1 MKFRIAA
8 LVLTIVL
15 AASQAG
21 ASILS
26 ASSQAVREPSA
37 TSAGY
42 WNASTLQQELNA
54 TLKQAAETT
63 APVGPVASQSTP
75 VTGGLMVNS
84 GSSGPTYS
92 PFVESPALDDL
103 FGMTN
108 DHQIIGVERNGWSI
122 DNRGTLGNGNGNGKG
137 PKDPDKEKDRER
149 PRDHPYATPEP
160 STWMLLGSGLLLLG
174 GYAVVRRRSA
184 LQF

>member
-8 LVLTIVL
+8 LVLTSVL

-37 TSAGY
+37 KSAGY
-42 WNASTLQQELNA
+42 WNASTLQKELNA
-54 TLKQAAETT
+54 TLQEAAE
-63 APVGPVASQSTP
+63 ANALPGPIASKPAP

-84 GSSGPTYS
+84 GTSGPSYS
-92 PFVESPALDDL
+92 PFVESPAIDDL

-108 DHQIIGVERNGWSI
+108 DHQIIGVERNGWTI

-149 PRDHPYATPEP
+149 KRDNPYATPEP
-160 STWMLLGSGLLLLG
+160 STWMLLGSGLLMLG
-174 GYAVVRRRSA
+174 GYAVVRRRNA